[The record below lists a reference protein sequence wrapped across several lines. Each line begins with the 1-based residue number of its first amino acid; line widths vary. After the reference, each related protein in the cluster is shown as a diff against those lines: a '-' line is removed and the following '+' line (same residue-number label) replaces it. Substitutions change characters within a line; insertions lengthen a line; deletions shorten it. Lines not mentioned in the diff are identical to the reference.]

1 MVMTTQFYALIPAAG
16 TGTRMG
22 AAVPKQYAHL
32 HGRQVI
38 EHSLT
43 TFLAQALIQHVFVIV
58 SPDDDTFTAC
68 DARVT
73 RLAVGGQSRRDTVL
87 NGLQALADKCM
98 PHDWVLVHDAAR
110 PGLAPELLQR
120 LLQECRDDEVGG
132 LLAVPVADTLKQADQ
147 HGRVETTI
155 SRTGLWAAQ
164 TPQMFRYGML
174 LQALLGTPLATDE
187 SSAMEA
193 LGYRPKLVLG
203 DARNFKLTYPH
214 DLQRA
219 EQGIAPT

>member
-1 MVMTTQFYALIPAAG
+1 MKARFLPAKTAFLLNLNLK
-16 TGTRMG
+16 TRFANKHVLDG
-22 AAVPKQYAHL
+22 AACRRRHLRDCRDRVVPSTH
-32 HGRQVI
+32 R
-38 EHSLT
+38 
-43 TFLAQALIQHVFVIV
+43 
-58 SPDDDTFTAC
+58 
-68 DARVT
+68 
-73 RLAVGGQSRRDTVL
+73 
-87 NGLQALADKCM
+87 
-98 PHDWVLVHDAAR
+98 VHDAAR

-120 LLQECRDDEVGG
+120 LLQDCRDDEVGG
-132 LLAVPVADTLKQADQ
+132 LLALPVADTLKQADQ

-174 LQALLGTPLATDE
+174 LQALLATPLATDE

-193 LGYRPKLVLG
+193 LGFRPKLVLG

-219 EQGIAPT
+219 QQGIAPR